1 MSAAHTV
8 AHSHDLRRA
17 AMTQPVISIIMPT
30 FNRLQFLRPAVDSV
44 FAQTFTEWELII
56 GDDGSGPETSAYLQ
70 GLDDP
75 RVTVLWLPH
84 TGKPSVVSNIALREA
99 RGEFVAFLDSD
110 DLWLPKKLEAQLE
123 SLRKHPERK
132 WSYTKFAVVD
142 ALSRPIVAARIR
154 DWPTPTGWI
163 LEKLLEEV
171 TVIAQP
177 SVVVSRQLLDQLGA
191 FDEELVMCY
200 DDELWFRLAAHS
212 EIDGVDIPLTL
223 VRRHEHHS
231 GGDMIAWRDRRRV
244 FEKALRASGGGHLE
258 PILHRLRA
266 QMSAGLAKS
275 QAASGRRMS
284 ALATVFTSL
293 PHSWAYPKCWLGA
306 LGAIARAFAPAA
318 LRTLV
323 RHYRQKRRVPSVVP

>member
-1 MSAAHTV
+1 
-8 AHSHDLRRA
+8 
-17 AMTQPVISIIMPT
+17 MTKPVISIIMPT

-44 FAQTFTEWELII
+44 FAQTFTDWELII
-56 GDDGSGPETSAYLQ
+56 ADDGSGAETRAYLQ

-75 RVTVLWLPH
+75 RVRVLWLAH
-84 TGKPSVVSNIALREA
+84 TGKPSVVSNLALREA
-99 RGEFVAFLDSD
+99 RGEFAAFLDSD
-110 DLWLPKKLEAQLE
+110 DLWLPRKLEAQLE
-123 SLRKHPERK
+123 SLRKHPERG
-132 WSYTKFAVVD
+132 WSYTKFALVD
-142 ALSRPIVAARIR
+142 ASGSPMVAARIR

-163 LEKLLEEV
+163 LEKLLEEA

-177 SVVVSRQLLDQLGA
+177 SVLVSRQLLEQLGA

-212 EIDGVDIPLTL
+212 EIDGIDEPLTL
-223 VRRHEHHS
+223 IRRHAHHS

-244 FEKALRASGGGHLE
+244 FEKALRTNLDTHLE
-258 PILHRLRA
+258 PILRKLRA

-275 QAASGRRMS
+275 QAASGKRMS
-284 ALATVFTSL
+284 ALATLVTSL

-306 LGAIARAFAPAA
+306 LGATARASAPAP

-323 RHYRQKRRVPSVVP
+323 RHYRQKRRVHSMVP

>member
-163 LEKLLEEV
+163 LEKLLEEE

-177 SVVVSRQLLDQLGA
+177 SVVVSRRLLERLGA

-212 EIDGVDIPLTL
+212 QIDGIDEPLTL
-223 VRRHEHHS
+223 IRRHGHHS
-231 GGDMIAWRDRRRV
+231 GGDIIAWRDRRRV
-244 FEKALRASGGGHLE
+244 FEKALRTSDGSHPA
-258 PILHRLRA
+258 PILRRLRA

-275 QAASGRRMS
+275 QAASGKRMG
-284 ALATVFTSL
+284 ALATLLMSL
-293 PHSWAYPKCWLGA
+293 PHSWAYPWCWLGA
-306 LGAIARAFAPAA
+306 LGATARSFAPASLRA
-318 LRTLV
+318 LAR
-323 RHYRQKRRVPSVVP
+323 RYRQKRRVHSMVP